1 MCVLICSTIYIQII
15 RWFYLD
21 APKCCIS
28 NSLYSMIIRAAA
40 IYTIMGKKF
49 TMTMQILFLFH
60 FFIHFYTSFESA
72 RSILVAIRMRTY
84 TEGKVSKV
92 FERLYMIS
100 KEWEGVELI
109 TTAWSAVSNINSLCS
124 MFLSAWKTKYLK
136 MFTHQQMWTRKSPP
150 VQPQSKLHCS
160 QIVAPVRVNHAQM
173 HARVHTHTPT
183 SQTHDNECLE
193 RVW

>member
-60 FFIHFYTSFESA
+60 FFIHFYISFESA
-72 RSILVAIRMRTY
+72 RSILVVIRKRTY
-84 TEGKVSKV
+84 TEGKDSKV

-109 TTAWSAVSNINSLCS
+109 TIAWSAVSNINSLCS

-136 MFTHQQMWTRKSPP
+136 MFTHQQMWTRKRPP
-150 VQPQSKLHCS
+150 F
-160 QIVAPVRVNHAQM
+160 NHNQNCIA
-173 HARVHTHTPT
+173 
-183 SQTHDNECLE
+183 
-193 RVW
+193 